1 MIMKHTLL
9 SILLVAA
16 MAVVASVQSMAQSN
30 PAQARAILD
39 KTSKV
44 IGHKSGVSAAFTLN
58 NPTTGNVSGTIA
70 VKGGK
75 FNARTPQAIVWFN
88 GKTQWTY
95 MKKNNEV
102 NISIPTQAQQQMMNP
117 YTFINV
123 YKTGYKMSSTKAGGS
138 YEVHLV
144 AQNQK
149 RSIQEMYVTVNSKTY
164 VPSRV
169 KMKHNGRWYTVT
181 ISNFS
186 AKKLPD
192 SLFAFNSK
200 DYPSAEVIDLR

>member
-1 MIMKHTLL
+1 MKHTLL

-16 MAVVASVQSMAQSN
+16 MAGVSSVQSMAQSN
-30 PAQARAILD
+30 TAQARAILD

-44 IGHKSGVSAAFTLN
+44 IGHKSGVSASFTLN

-102 NISIPTQAQQQMMNP
+102 NISTPTQAQQQMMNP

-123 YKTGYKMSSTKAGGS
+123 YKTGYKMSSAKAGAS

-186 AKKLPD
+186 AKKQPD
-192 SLFAFNSK
+192 SLFTFNSK

>member
-1 MIMKHTLL
+1 MKHTLL
-9 SILLVAA
+9 SILLTAA

-102 NISIPTQAQQQMMNP
+102 NISTPTQAQQQMMNP

-192 SLFAFNSK
+192 SLFTFNSK

>member
-1 MIMKHTLL
+1 MKHTLL

-44 IGHKSGVSAAFTLN
+44 IGHKSGVTAAFTLN

>member
-1 MIMKHTLL
+1 MKHTLL
-9 SILLVAA
+9 SILLAAA

-186 AKKLPD
+186 TKKQPD
-192 SLFAFNSK
+192 SLFTFNSK

>member
-1 MIMKHTLL
+1 MKHTLL

-102 NISIPTQAQQQMMNP
+102 NISTPTQAQQQMMNP

-123 YKTGYKMSSTKAGGS
+123 YKTGYKMSSAKAGAS

-186 AKKLPD
+186 AKKLSD

>member
-1 MIMKHTLL
+1 MKHTLL

-16 MAVVASVQSMAQSN
+16 MAVVSSVQSMAQSN
-30 PAQARAILD
+30 TAQARAILD

-44 IGHKSGVSAAFTLN
+44 IGHKSGVSASFTLN

-75 FNARTPQAIVWFN
+75 FNARTPQAIIWFN

-102 NISIPTQAQQQMMNP
+102 NISTPTQAQQQMMNP

-123 YKTGYKMSSTKAGGS
+123 YKTGYKMSSAKAGAS

-186 AKKLPD
+186 AKKQPD
-192 SLFAFNSK
+192 SLFTFNSK

>member
-1 MIMKHTLL
+1 M
-9 SILLVAA
+9 LVAA
-16 MAVVASVQSMAQSN
+16 MTVAASVQSMAQSG
-30 PAQARAILD
+30 ATQARAILD

-44 IGHKSGVSAAFTLN
+44 IGHKSGVSASFTLN

-75 FNARTPQAIVWFN
+75 FNAHTPQAIVWFN

-102 NISIPTQAQQQMMNP
+102 NISTPTQAQQQMMNP

-123 YKTGYKMSSTKAGGS
+123 YKTGYKMSSTKAGAN

-186 AKKLPD
+186 AKKQPD
-192 SLFAFNSK
+192 SLFTFNSK

>member
-1 MIMKHTLL
+1 MKHTLL

-58 NPTTGNVSGTIA
+58 NSTTGNVSGTIA

-102 NISIPTQAQQQMMNP
+102 NVSTPTAAQQQMMNP

-192 SLFAFNSK
+192 SLFTFNSK

>member
-1 MIMKHTLL
+1 MKHTLL

-102 NISIPTQAQQQMMNP
+102 NISTPTQAQQQMMNP

-123 YKTGYKMSSTKAGGS
+123 YKTGYKMSSAKAGAS

-169 KMKHNGRWYTVT
+169 KMKHNGGWYTVT

-186 AKKLPD
+186 AKKQPD
-192 SLFAFNSK
+192 SLFTFNSK

>member
-1 MIMKHTLL
+1 MKHTLL

-16 MAVVASVQSMAQSN
+16 MAVVSSVQSMAQSN
-30 PAQARAILD
+30 TAQARAILD

-44 IGHKSGVSAAFTLN
+44 IGHKSGVSASFTLN

-102 NISIPTQAQQQMMNP
+102 NISTPTQAQQQMMNP

-123 YKTGYKMSSTKAGGS
+123 YKTGYKMSSTKAGAS

-186 AKKLPD
+186 AKKQPD
-192 SLFAFNSK
+192 SLFTFNSK

>member
-1 MIMKHTLL
+1 MKHTLL

-16 MAVVASVQSMAQSN
+16 MAVVSSVQSIEQKKK
-30 PAQARAILD
+30 AQARAILD
-39 KTSKV
+39 KTSKE
-44 IGHKSGVSAAFTLN
+44 IRHKRGVSASFTLK

-70 VKGGK
+70 VNGGK

-102 NISIPTQAQQQMMNP
+102 NISTPTQAQQQMMNP

-123 YKTGYKMSSTKAGGS
+123 YKTGYKMSSAKAGAS

-186 AKKLPD
+186 AKKQPD
-192 SLFAFNSK
+192 SLFTFNSK

>member
-1 MIMKHTLL
+1 MKHTLL

-30 PAQARAILD
+30 PAQVRAILD

-70 VKGGK
+70 VKDGK

>member
-1 MIMKHTLL
+1 MKHTLL

-16 MAVVASVQSMAQSN
+16 MAVVSSVQSMAQSN
-30 PAQARAILD
+30 TAQARAILD

-44 IGHKSGVSAAFTLN
+44 IGHKSGVSASFTLN

-102 NISIPTQAQQQMMNP
+102 NISTPTQAQQQMMNP

-123 YKTGYKMSSTKAGGS
+123 YKTGYKMSSAKAGAS

-149 RSIQEMYVTVNSKTY
+149 RSIQEMYVTVNSKTS

-186 AKKLPD
+186 AKKQPD
-192 SLFAFNSK
+192 SLFTFNSK

>member
-1 MIMKHTLL
+1 MKHVLFYL
-9 SILLVAA
+9 SIVIATLCAIPTH
-16 MAVVASVQSMAQSN
+16 SFAQAN
-30 PAQARAILD
+30 AKQARAIMD
-39 KTSKV
+39 KTAKV
-44 IGHKSGVSAAFTLN
+44 ISKPGGISASFTMAH
-58 NPTTGNVSGTIA
+58 PTNGKISGTIA
-70 VKGGK
+70 VKGNK
-75 FNARTPQAIVWFN
+75 FHAKTSAATVWFN

-102 NISIPTQAQQQMMNP
+102 NISTPTQAQQQMMNP

-123 YKTGYKMSSTKAGGS
+123 YKTGYKMSSAKAGSS

-186 AKKLPD
+186 AKKLSD

>member
-16 MAVVASVQSMAQSN
+16 MAVVSSVQSMAQSN
-30 PAQARAILD
+30 TAQARAILD

-44 IGHKSGVSAAFTLN
+44 IGHKSGVSASFTLN

-102 NISIPTQAQQQMMNP
+102 NISTPTQAQQQMMNP

-123 YKTGYKMSSTKAGGS
+123 YKTGYKMSSAKAGAS

-186 AKKLPD
+186 AKKQPD
-192 SLFAFNSK
+192 SLFTFNSK

>member
-1 MIMKHTLL
+1 MKHTLL

-186 AKKLPD
+186 AKKLSD

>member
-1 MIMKHTLL
+1 MKHTLL

-16 MAVVASVQSMAQSN
+16 MAVVSSVQSMAQSN
-30 PAQARAILD
+30 TAQARAILD

-44 IGHKSGVSAAFTLN
+44 IGHKSGVSASFTLK

-102 NISIPTQAQQQMMNP
+102 NISTPTQAQQQMMNP

-123 YKTGYKMSSTKAGGS
+123 YKTGYKMSSAKAGAS

-164 VPSRV
+164 VPSCV

-186 AKKLPD
+186 AKKQPD
-192 SLFAFNSK
+192 SLFTFNSK

>member
-1 MIMKHTLL
+1 MKHTLL

-44 IGHKSGVSAAFTLN
+44 IGHKSGVSASFTLN

-102 NISIPTQAQQQMMNP
+102 NISTPTQAQQQMMNP

-192 SLFAFNSK
+192 SLFTFNSK

>member
-1 MIMKHTLL
+1 MKHTLL

-123 YKTGYKMSSTKAGGS
+123 YNTGYKMSSTKAGGS

>member
-1 MIMKHTLL
+1 MKHTLL

-16 MAVVASVQSMAQSN
+16 MAVVSSVQSMAQSIT
-30 PAQARAILD
+30 AQARAILD

-44 IGHKSGVSAAFTLN
+44 IGHKSGVSASFTLN

-102 NISIPTQAQQQMMNP
+102 NISTPTQAQQQMMNP

-123 YKTGYKMSSTKAGGS
+123 YKTGYKMSSAKAGAS

-186 AKKLPD
+186 AKKQPD
-192 SLFAFNSK
+192 SLFTFNSK

>member
-1 MIMKHTLL
+1 MKHTLL

-16 MAVVASVQSMAQSN
+16 MAVVSSVQSMAQSN
-30 PAQARAILD
+30 TAQARAILD

-44 IGHKSGVSAAFTLN
+44 IGHKSGVSASFTLN

-102 NISIPTQAQQQMMNP
+102 NISTPTQAQQQMMNP
-117 YTFINV
+117 DTFINV
-123 YKTGYKMSSTKAGGS
+123 YKTGYKMSSAKAGAS

-186 AKKLPD
+186 AKKQPD
-192 SLFAFNSK
+192 SLFTFNSK

>member
-1 MIMKHTLL
+1 MKHTLL

-44 IGHKSGVSAAFTLN
+44 IGHKSGVSASFTLN

-102 NISIPTQAQQQMMNP
+102 NISTPTQAQQQMMNP

-186 AKKLPD
+186 TKKQPD
-192 SLFAFNSK
+192 SLFTFNSK

>member
-1 MIMKHTLL
+1 MACLL
-9 SILLVAA
+9 AVAVCTSAQTNKQA
-16 MAVVASVQSMAQSN
+16 MDVLNKTAQ
-30 PAQARAILD
+30 
-39 KTSKV
+39 V
-44 IGHKSGVSAAFTLN
+44 IGHKGGASANFTFSNAKLGTTSGSIAIK
-58 NPTTGNVSGTIA
+58 GN
-70 VKGGK
+70 K
-75 FNARTPQAIVWFN
+75 FNAHTPLATVWFN

-102 NISIPTQAQQQMMNP
+102 NISTPTQAQQQMMNP

-123 YKTGYKMSSTKAGGS
+123 YKTGYKMSSAKAGSS

-186 AKKLPD
+186 AKKLSD

>member
-1 MIMKHTLL
+1 MKHTLL

-16 MAVVASVQSMAQSN
+16 MAVVSSVQSMAQSN
-30 PAQARAILD
+30 TAQARAILD
-39 KTSKV
+39 KTSKG
-44 IGHKSGVSAAFTLN
+44 IGHKSGVSASFTLN

-102 NISIPTQAQQQMMNP
+102 NISTPTQAQQQMMNP

-123 YKTGYKMSSTKAGGS
+123 YKTGYKMSSAKAGAS

-186 AKKLPD
+186 AKKQPD
-192 SLFAFNSK
+192 SLFTFNSK

>member
-1 MIMKHTLL
+1 MKHTLL
-9 SILLVAA
+9 SILLAAA

-102 NISIPTQAQQQMMNP
+102 NISTPTQAQQQMMNP

-123 YKTGYKMSSTKAGGS
+123 YKTGYKMSSTKVGGS

-192 SLFAFNSK
+192 SLFTFNSK

>member
-1 MIMKHTLL
+1 MKHTLL

-16 MAVVASVQSMAQSN
+16 MAVVSSVQSMAQSN
-30 PAQARAILD
+30 TAQARAILD

-44 IGHKSGVSAAFTLN
+44 IGHKSGVSASFTLN

-95 MKKNNEV
+95 MKNNNEV
-102 NISIPTQAQQQMMNP
+102 NISTPTQAQQQMMNP

-123 YKTGYKMSSTKAGGS
+123 YKTGYKMSSAKAGAS

-186 AKKLPD
+186 AKKQPD
-192 SLFAFNSK
+192 SLFTFNSK

>member
-1 MIMKHTLL
+1 MKHTLL

-102 NISIPTQAQQQMMNP
+102 NISTPTQAQQQMMNP

-192 SLFAFNSK
+192 SLLAFNSK

>member
-1 MIMKHTLL
+1 MKHTLL

-16 MAVVASVQSMAQSN
+16 MAVVSSVQSMAQSN
-30 PAQARAILD
+30 TAQARAILD

-44 IGHKSGVSAAFTLN
+44 IGHKSGVSASFTLN

-102 NISIPTQAQQQMMNP
+102 NISTPTQAQQQMMNP

-123 YKTGYKMSSTKAGGS
+123 YKTGYKMSSAKAGAS

-164 VPSRV
+164 VPTRV

-186 AKKLPD
+186 AKKQPD
-192 SLFAFNSK
+192 SLFTFNSK

>member
-1 MIMKHTLL
+1 
-9 SILLVAA
+9 
-16 MAVVASVQSMAQSN
+16 MAVVSSVQSMAQSN
-30 PAQARAILD
+30 TAQARAILD

-44 IGHKSGVSAAFTLN
+44 IGHKSGVSASFTLN

-102 NISIPTQAQQQMMNP
+102 NISTPTQAQQQMMNP

-186 AKKLPD
+186 AKKQPD
-192 SLFAFNSK
+192 CLFTFNSK

>member
-1 MIMKHTLL
+1 MRHTLL
-9 SILLVAA
+9 SILLAAA

-102 NISIPTQAQQQMMNP
+102 NISTPTQAQQQMMNP

-186 AKKLPD
+186 TKKQPD
-192 SLFAFNSK
+192 SLFTFNSK